1 MSPDEPLDDEILPLR
16 DRIPEYLTVFAIG
29 FATSFGVG
37 VVLGLLTGGGAWT
50 GAGYTMM
57 VLGVVLLLAG
67 GATGGGYTHLG
78 AGALGAMFGARRVDE
93 EEQEHQD
100 RRSGKVQDPMD
111 RLRKG
116 LRPEKN
122 PRAFWQVVAGAAYIA
137 AGIGI
142 VILAG

>member
-1 MSPDEPLDDEILPLR
+1 MNPDDATEGEILPLR
-16 DRIPEYLTVFAIG
+16 DRIPEYLTVFAVG
-29 FATSFGVG
+29 FAISAAVG
-37 VVLGLLTGGGAWT
+37 VALGLMTGGGAWQ

-78 AGALGAMFGARRVDE
+78 AGAVGAMFGARRVDE

-100 RRSGKVQDPMD
+100 RRTGAARDPMD

-122 PRAFWQVVAGAAYIA
+122 PRAFWQVVAGAASIA

-142 VILAG
+142 VTLGG